1 MCSIVLILF
10 GKNLPK
16 VRPFVRTSLNK
27 MKNKTQHRIHKH
39 FFSHYF
45 CFVFFRKNFIRG
57 NAATNNT
64 PNEGGKFHRGKVKEV
79 GTFQYVHSNSRLFSK
94 RLNCNKPWIDD
105 SLLNKVK
112 YKKMWKKYGVIINV
126 CHN

>member
-1 MCSIVLILF
+1 ME
-10 GKNLPK
+10 
-16 VRPFVRTSLNK
+16 
-27 MKNKTQHRIHKH
+27 NKTQRRIHKY

-79 GTFQYVHSNSRLFSK
+79 ETFHYFVAKCNPFQQKKRLGVKFNQFLMMTKSATLNTIYFPQPLS
-94 RLNCNKPWIDD
+94 RLNCVVFSDFAFF
-105 SLLNKVK
+105 
-112 YKKMWKKYGVIINV
+112 
-126 CHN
+126 